1 VPEGSTLAV
10 EAAGRQSQRVRQ
22 ADDDA
27 LCLTP
32 NQVVAYNLPRAR
44 RLRGWTQDEAAEAL
58 APYVGTRWSVV
69 TFSAI
74 ERSVVGH
81 RIRQFSADD
90 LLAISRGFDLPIGFF
105 LIPPAGG
112 VDRVRIATPDSKGEG
127 THPRLMIDALL
138 GTDDNSS
145 LLEDELATWEG
156 GPARFQR
163 LLQLRA
169 KAAMRHE
176 FGEVEAAR
184 HVLTRLLQ
192 VLEDTSASESSLSR
206 PPLRKEPS

>member
-1 VPEGSTLAV
+1 VPERSTLAV
-10 EAAGRQSQRVRQ
+10 EPAGRQSQRVRQ
-22 ADDDA
+22 ADDDDA

-74 ERSVVGH
+74 ERSVAGH

-112 VDRVRIATPDSKGEG
+112 ADRVRIATPDTRVRE
-127 THPRLMIDALL
+127 PIL
-138 GTDDNSS
+138 G
-145 LLEDELATWEG
+145 
-156 GPARFQR
+156 
-163 LLQLRA
+163 
-169 KAAMRHE
+169 
-176 FGEVEAAR
+176 
-184 HVLTRLLQ
+184 
-192 VLEDTSASESSLSR
+192 
-206 PPLRKEPS
+206 